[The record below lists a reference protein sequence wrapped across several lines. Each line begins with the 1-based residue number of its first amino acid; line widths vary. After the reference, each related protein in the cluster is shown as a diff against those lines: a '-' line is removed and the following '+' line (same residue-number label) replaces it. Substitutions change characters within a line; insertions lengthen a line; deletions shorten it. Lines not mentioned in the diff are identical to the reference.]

1 MNAQEAKYQMVKKAL
16 LAVSFDWTTITYT
29 KQGEVAYVNP
39 HVFFQPNADTLW
51 SLEIVNNTFFYLVH
65 GDKRFNLGFICEFNT
80 TEEHVVE
87 MAEKINTAAQ
97 KLCK

>member
-1 MNAQEAKYQMVKKAL
+1 MISSDMLEETLRDKGYRFMISPGKAHGRWCKL
-16 LAVSFDWTTITYT
+16 VEIPHFYADWSDHT
-29 KQGEVAYVNP
+29 
-39 HVFFQPNADTLW
+39 DTLW
-51 SLEIVNNTFFYLVH
+51 SLDIVGNNFFYLIR

-80 TEEHVVE
+80 TEEYVME

>member
-16 LAVSFDWTTITYT
+16 MAVSFDWTAITYT

-39 HVFFQPNADTLW
+39 QVFFQPDADTLW
-51 SLEIVNNTFFYLVH
+51 SLEIVGNNFFYLIR

-80 TEEHVVE
+80 TKEDVME